1 MKDWMDVLRV
11 HVCSNVWL
19 GGSEEVD
26 STELAGEKQQVQF
39 ENEWLKSKLSV
50 MDSRNEWLK
59 SKLSE
64 MDSRNEWLKSKL
76 SVMDSR
82 NEWLKS
88 KLSVMDSR
96 NEWLKSKLSV
106 MDSQTKQWD
115 SVCFENNKLKT
126 KQAKQDETL

>member
-1 MKDWMDVLRV
+1 MKGWMDVLRV

-39 ENEWLKSKLSV
+39 ENEWLKSKLS
-50 MDSRNEWLK
+50 E
-59 SKLSE
+59 
-64 MDSRNEWLKSKL
+64 
-76 SVMDSR
+76 
-82 NEWLKS
+82 
-88 KLSVMDSR
+88 MDSR

-115 SVCFENNKLKT
+115 SVLS
-126 KQAKQDETL
+126 LIHI

>member
-1 MKDWMDVLRV
+1 MKGWMDVLRV

-39 ENEWLKSKLSV
+39 E
-50 MDSRNEWLK
+50 NEWLK

-126 KQAKQDETL
+126 KQLKPSKSDETL